1 MFTPEYPILTDRL
14 SLRRLSMRDLDTCYA
29 IQSRE
34 DVARYM
40 YWEPRTRSEARE
52 LLAQRVG
59 HYRLDELNEELS
71 IGVDLT
77 ETGEMV
83 GTALLKWTSR
93 SDEQGELGYVLHPD
107 HHGHGYG
114 TELAIA
120 LLRLGFEDVKMH
132 RIIGR
137 CDGRNTASA
146 HVMEKAGMRREA
158 HFRENEWVKG
168 EWTDELVYAMLAD
181 EWIMRS

>member
-14 SLRRLSMRDLDTCYA
+14 SLRRLSMHDLDTFYS

-40 YWEPRTRSEARE
+40 YWEPRTRAEARE
-52 LLAQRVG
+52 LLAQRIG
-59 HYRLDELNEELS
+59 QYRLDELNDELS
-71 IGVDLT
+71 IGVDLRD
-77 ETGEMV
+77 TGRMI
-83 GTALLKWTSR
+83 GTGLLKWTSR
-93 SDEQGELGYVLHPD
+93 ADEQGELGYVLHPD

-114 TELAIA
+114 TEIATA
-120 LLRLGFEDVKMH
+120 LLRLGFEGIKMH

-146 HVMEKAGMRREA
+146 RVMERAGMRREA
-158 HFRENEWVKG
+158 HFRENEYVKG
-168 EWTDELVYAMLAD
+168 EWTDELVYALLAD
-181 EWIMRS
+181 EWINRR